1 MINTILSVE
10 LGALITADM
19 LFHNFYFQH
28 CTVLGF
34 LQPLLES
41 SFLTA

>member
-1 MINTILSVE
+1 MLNAILSVE
-10 LGALITADM
+10 LGSLIMADA

-34 LQPLLES
+34 LQPLL
-41 SFLTA
+41 

>member
-1 MINTILSVE
+1 MINAGLSVE
-10 LGALITADM
+10 LGALIMADI
-19 LFHNFYFQH
+19 LFRNFYFQC

-34 LQPLLES
+34 LRPLLES